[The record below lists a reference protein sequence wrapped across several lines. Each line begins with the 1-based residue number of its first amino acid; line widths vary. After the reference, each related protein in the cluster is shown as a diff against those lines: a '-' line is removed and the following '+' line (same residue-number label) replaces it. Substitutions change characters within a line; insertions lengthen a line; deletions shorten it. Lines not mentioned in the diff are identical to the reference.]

1 MGAPND
7 GESVELRD
15 QLVAAW
21 RTNERINLLLLRAIS
36 DEGLAC
42 TLSKRG
48 GRDVAGQFAHVHTN
62 RVWQLEGRARDLSK
76 DLPKFAAKDH
86 PSREQL
92 IEAFELSGDAV
103 EAFLVG
109 VLGGEPKRRGFKK
122 GIFTTLSYLVAHE
135 SHHRGN
141 ILLTLKTCGHNLDKD
156 LRYKIW
162 DWDRV

>member
-1 MGAPND
+1 MPKENRD
-7 GESVELRD
+7 GLQEQLAES
-15 QLVAAW
+15 W
-21 RTNERINLLLLRAIS
+21 RTNQRINLLLLREIS

-48 GRDVAGQFAHVHTN
+48 GRDVAGQFAHIHTN
-62 RVWQLEGRARDLSK
+62 RVWQLEKRARDLAAG
-76 DLPKFAAKDH
+76 LAKFTAKNE

-92 IEAFELSGDAV
+92 IAAFEASG
-103 EAFLVG
+103 EAIETFLRDVFA
-109 VLGGEPKRRGFKK
+109 GEPKRRGFKK

-141 ILLTLKTCGHNLDKD
+141 ILLTIKTSGHALDKD
-156 LRYKIW
+156 LRYGIW